1 MKVRWLLKKW
11 TGCCSE
17 LKTRGFTNSLG
28 QSQGNFLRLSP
39 LLKKALAWTT
49 FPLNPAPSG
58 FFIMKL
64 GEEAAA
70 LILEH
75 SNHQTPGAMLGMSGS
90 TSPKWT
96 REPSG
101 SVLQPPPDWTPR
113 AFLEIRIDCSTRKRL
128 WSFGMVFPILI
139 TGLKWSLKHLL
150 ENNDKSVIW
159 D

>member
-75 SNHQTPGAMLGMSGS
+75 SNHQTPGAMLGMSWLNFPEVDQGALRIR
-90 TSPKWT
+90 P
-96 REPSG
+96 PS
-101 SVLQPPPDWTPR
+101 SPDWTQR

-139 TGLKWSLKHLL
+139 TGLKWSSKHLL